1 MSSNTARTSGDASRY
16 SIGFIALMIPPYSTL
31 APDAFTTFAHFG
43 ISDLM

>member
-16 SIGFIALMIPPYSTL
+16 SIGFMLMTVPAYSTL